1 MFQVFVFFYPE
12 STVAF
17 TQTIQPFVLVYFR
30 FIGMYVCAQRLLL
43 SVCMQEKTLNNN
55 NIQQLYLKG
64 RTCDFF
70 FPSVFVCRTNL
81 YTVVNKDAFVDL
93 I

>member
-1 MFQVFVFFYPE
+1 MQSRQKDVPGVCFFYPE

-43 SVCMQEKTLNNN
+43 SVCMQEK
-55 NIQQLYLKG
+55 
-64 RTCDFF
+64 R
-70 FPSVFVCRTNL
+70 
-81 YTVVNKDAFVDL
+81 
-93 I
+93 